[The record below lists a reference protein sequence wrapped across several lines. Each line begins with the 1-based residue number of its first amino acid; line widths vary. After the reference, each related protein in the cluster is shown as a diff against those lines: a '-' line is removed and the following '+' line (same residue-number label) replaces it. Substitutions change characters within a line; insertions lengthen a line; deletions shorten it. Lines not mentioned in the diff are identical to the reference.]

1 MSALHSSSD
10 DTQDNWVIESGCTHH
25 MTCRQDWF
33 VEFTEIGPTKILLGD
48 YHSIETSGRG
58 TIRLNTKEGSV
69 KLMKDVRYVPSLR
82 RNVIS
87 TSTLDRLG
95 FTHSRRDGKIM
106 FQKNNKMALQRIL
119 KNSMYILDG
128 ETVTSEACYVEKT
141 QEVSLW
147 HSRLG
152 HMSYMN
158 MQVVVKNGV
167 LKKRDIETD
176 SMCEH
181 CIVGKAKKVSFEVG
195 QHSSNQVLEYLH
207 ADLWGS
213 PNVTPS
219 LSGNQY
225 FFSIIDDFSRKL

>member
-1 MSALHSSSD
+1 
-10 DTQDNWVIESGCTHH
+10 
-25 MTCRQDWF
+25 
-33 VEFTEIGPTKILLGD
+33 
-48 YHSIETSGRG
+48 
-58 TIRLNTKEGSV
+58 
-69 KLMKDVRYVPSLR
+69 
-82 RNVIS
+82 
-87 TSTLDRLG
+87 
-95 FTHSRRDGKIM
+95 
-106 FQKNNKMALQRIL
+106 MALQGIL

-219 LSGNQY
+219 LSGNQTNDITRHRTCTY
-225 FFSIIDDFSRKL
+225 TPQKNGVAERMNRTIMEKVRCMLNESGLQKTFWVEAVNIAVYMINRSLTASINFKSPVEIRGTRSRLCFREEIACLQRSSVDQFREGCHCALHDSSFQRLQV